1 MTTDRSPATPAIPAR
16 FWVLGIVSIALA
28 HALDPI
34 AFAYLRIDNVYGEDW
49 GRMLRVMGFVP
60 LWIAAGAA
68 LMLHERTPVR
78 RLARSRGG
86 LIIAGSIVGGIAAE
100 LSKLVVRRLRPGELG
115 DYIFR
120 PFTERPLSTGGL
132 GMPSSHALVAFG
144 AAAVLS
150 RIYPRARII
159 WWGLAWGC
167 GLSRVA
173 AGAHF
178 LSDVVAAAVIGWLAG
193 WLVWRWRDPAI
204 VGDGAPTAASGLPHT
219 AGAPGRGAGLPATD
233 PAAARG
239 TITAAR
245 E

>member
-1 MTTDRSPATPAIPAR
+1 MTTDRTPATPAIPAR

-68 LMLHERTPVR
+68 LMLHERTPIR

-86 LIIAGSIVGGIAAE
+86 LIIAGSVVGGIAAE
-100 LSKLVVRRLRPGELG
+100 LGKLVVRRRRPGELG
-115 DYIFR
+115 DYVFR

-144 AAAVLS
+144 AAAILS

-204 VGDGAPTAASGLPHT
+204 VGDGAPAAADPSDT
-219 AGAPGRGAGLPATD
+219 AGAPETAGV
-233 PAAARG
+233 PAADTAPARS
-239 TITAAR
+239 TITAVL

>member
-1 MTTDRSPATPAIPAR
+1 MTERPVQPLIPVR
-16 FWVLGIVSIALA
+16 FWVLAVVSIALA
-28 HALDPI
+28 HGLDPL
-34 AFAYLRIDNVYGEDW
+34 AFRYLRIDNVYGEDW

-68 LMLHERTPVR
+68 LMLEERTPWR
-78 RLARSRGG
+78 RIARSRGG

-100 LSKLVVRRLRPGELG
+100 LVKLVVRRRRPGEFGEYL
-115 DYIFR
+115 FR
-120 PFTERPLSTGGL
+120 PFTERSFSTGGL

-144 AAAVLS
+144 AAAVLA

-178 LSDVVAAAVIGWLAG
+178 LSDVVGAAIIGWLVGA
-193 WLVWRWRDPAI
+193 LVWRWRDPAI
-204 VGDGAPTAASGLPHT
+204 DATTAAPHAAAPTAA
-219 AGAPGRGAGLPATD
+219 AT
-233 PAAARG
+233 
-239 TITAAR
+239 
-245 E
+245 

>member
-1 MTTDRSPATPAIPAR
+1 MTTDRTSATPSIPAR

-68 LMLHERTPVR
+68 LMLHERTPIR

-115 DYIFR
+115 DYVFR
-120 PFTERPLSTGGL
+120 PFSERPLSTGGL

-193 WLVWRWRDPAI
+193 WFVWRWRDPAI
-204 VGDGAPTAASGLPHT
+204 DGDGAPASAGLTDT
-219 AGAPGRGAGLPATD
+219 AGAPDTAGVPAAD
-233 PAAARG
+233 AAAARS